1 MKHYDC
7 KYYLTIDAFKGLC
20 KRDKSNI
27 IADDDSCE
35 HFEKA
40 QMCANCAN
48 FKLTTDDMG
57 TCKQEYDAYP
67 RMNALTCTEFQ
78 WN

>member
-40 QMCANCAN
+40 QMCVNCSN
-48 FKLTTDDMG
+48 FQLTTDDLG
-57 TCKQEYDAYP
+57 TCMQKYDAYP
-67 RMNALTCTEFQ
+67 RMNAITCTDFQ